1 MVRRSRQP
9 WSKLPRGALLL
20 TVFGLILM
28 AALTQSASAQKKP
41 LPAPATQESKDENI
55 EAARSELLQLLRL
68 SPKLSLAIS
77 ADPTLLADEAYVSRN
92 NPELAEF
99 LHNHAEVVRNP
110 EFYLFFPNQFPAK
123 RGRPRFEATVWPE
136 LQGFDGPPNGGWD
149 TREIIPF
156 LVFVLILAAFLW
168 IFRIVLENIK
178 WNKLSRMQN
187 ELYGKLLEKCSTNEE
202 LLASFRGSG
211 GKPFFDLAAIE
222 PPTSNPLARV
232 FLLLQFGIVL
242 TLAGGILLGF
252 LYSRAGDPRAGDARF
267 LLGLGTLVFALGIG
281 LIISAVVSYLLARHL
296 GLLPQRDK
304 AKETGASENT
314 TGG

>member
-1 MVRRSRQP
+1 VRRSRQP
-9 WSKLPRGALLL
+9 WSKLPRAALLL
-20 TVFGLILM
+20 TVFGFSLM
-28 AALTQSASAQKKP
+28 APVTQSAPAQKKP

-55 EAARSELLQLLRL
+55 EAARSELLRLLRL

-110 EFYLFFPNQFPAK
+110 EFYLFFPNKFPA
-123 RGRPRFEATVWPE
+123 RGGRPRFEATVWPE
-136 LQGFDGPPNGGWD
+136 LQGFEPSNIGWD
-149 TREIIPF
+149 APKIIAF
-156 LVFVLILAAFLW
+156 LVFVLILVALLW
-168 IFRIVLENIK
+168 IFRLVLEHSK
-178 WNKLSRMQN
+178 WNKLSKMQN

-202 LLASFRGSG
+202 LLASFRGST
-211 GKPFFDLAAIE
+211 GKPFSDLTAIE

-242 TLAGGILLGF
+242 TLAGGISLGF
-252 LYSRAGDPRAGDARF
+252 LYARAGDPRAGDARF

>member
-1 MVRRSRQP
+1 MRRLTPWLYIAVVVACAAFIVSTSGDLPERVASHFGRDGQANGWMPREMYVRFI
-9 WSKLPRGALLL
+9 LGAAVL
-20 TVFGLILM
+20 VPLILV
-28 AALTQSASAQKKP
+28 AL
-41 LPAPATQESKDENI
+41 
-55 EAARSELLQLLRL
+55 
-68 SPKLSLAIS
+68 
-77 ADPTLLADEAYVSRN
+77 
-92 NPELAEF
+92 
-99 LHNHAEVVRNP
+99 
-110 EFYLFFPNQFPAK
+110 
-123 RGRPRFEATVWPE
+123 
-136 LQGFDGPPNGGWD
+136 
-149 TREIIPF
+149 
-156 LVFVLILAAFLW
+156 LW
-168 IFRIVLENIK
+168 IFRLVLEHSK
-178 WNKLSRMQN
+178 WNKLSKMQN

-202 LLASFRGSG
+202 LLASFRGST

-242 TLAGGILLGF
+242 TLAGGISLGF
-252 LYSRAGDPRAGDARF
+252 LYARAGDPRAGDARF